1 MSQPP
6 QPSQQSNQPWQL
18 PVAGLSALMAR
29 KSLSPMELLDM
40 FLARCDRLNPV
51 LNAIVAFD
59 IDGARAAAR
68 ASEQRMM
75 SGTRLGTL
83 DGIPATIK
91 DNLFVKGLPAT
102 WGSRL
107 FEGFMPADDDRVVSH
122 LRAAGVVIVG
132 KTNTPELALAS
143 HTDNLLFGKTRNP
156 WNIALTPGGSSGG
169 AVAAIAAGLAPIA
182 VGTDAG
188 GSIRR
193 PAGYAGIV
201 GLRPSTGRI
210 PRRFGFP
217 ALANDFQVIGPA
229 ARTVDELY
237 EVFRSV
243 AIPEAGDRASLAF
256 GDRPLPTALE
266 PGRLRRLRI
275 RYVSGIGDEPVDPH
289 IRAAI
294 ARAAKQVAALGH
306 EVVEG
311 PEPFDIDQVDAIR
324 GVLSGAAVARVVEK
338 DPAWRDKVGEA
349 ILDWGTKGLRLT
361 ATDYVNALDSL
372 QALRARATAE
382 FESFDILLTATSTA
396 MPWPVEF
403 PFPKQI
409 DGRPAAARGSGL
421 FSGYVNAA
429 GLPAISV
436 PVDPSP
442 QGLPIGMQL
451 VGAFGDDLT
460 VLQLARQ
467 FEEAHPWAARWPALA
482 LAA

>member
-1 MSQPP
+1 MSQH
-6 QPSQQSNQPWQL
+6 PWQL
-18 PVAGLSALMAR
+18 PVAELSALMAR
-29 KSLSPMELLDM
+29 KALSPVELLDM
-40 FLARCDRLNPV
+40 YLARIERINPV

-59 IDGARAAAR
+59 IDGARAAAK
-68 ASEQRMM
+68 ASERRMLA
-75 SGTRLGTL
+75 GTRLGDL

-107 FEGFMPADDDRVVSH
+107 FEGFMPADDDRVVSY

-132 KTNTPELALAS
+132 KTNTPELALAA
-143 HTDNLLFGKTRNP
+143 HTDNLVFGKTRNP
-156 WNIALTPGGSSGG
+156 WDVALTPGGSSGG

-182 VGTDAG
+182 IGTDAG

-210 PRRFGFP
+210 PRRHGFP
-217 ALANDFQVIGPA
+217 ALANDFQAIGPA
-229 ARTVDELY
+229 ARTVAELY
-237 EVFRSV
+237 EVFRTV
-243 AIPEAGDRASLAF
+243 AQPEAADRASLAF
-256 GDRPLPTALE
+256 ADRPLPQTLQAA
-266 PGRLRRLRI
+266 GLRRLRI
-275 RYVSGIGDEPVDPH
+275 RYVPGIGSEPVDPQV
-289 IRAAI
+289 RAAI
-294 ARAAKQVAALGH
+294 AKAAQQVAALGH

-311 PEPFDIDQVDAIR
+311 PVPFDIDQVDAIR

-338 DPAWRDKVGEA
+338 HADWRDKVGEA

-382 FESFDILLTATSTA
+382 FEAFDILLTATSTA
-396 MPWPVEF
+396 MPWPVEYS
-403 PFPKQI
+403 FPKEI

-436 PVDPSP
+436 PVEPSP
-442 QGLPIGMQL
+442 AGLPIGMQL
-451 VGAFGDDLT
+451 VGAFGDDLS
-460 VLQLARQ
+460 VLQLAKQ
-467 FEEAHPWAARWPALA
+467 FEDAHPWAHRWPSIATA
-482 LAA
+482 

>member
-1 MSQPP
+1 MASLSRQSQH
-6 QPSQQSNQPWQL
+6 PWQST
-18 PVAGLSALMAR
+18 VIELSALMAR
-29 KSLSPMELLDM
+29 KALSPVELLELY
-40 FLARCDRLNPV
+40 LARIERINPV
-51 LNAIVAFD
+51 LNAIVALD
-59 IDGARAAAR
+59 IDGARAAAQ
-68 ASEQRMM
+68 ASEHRMM
-75 SGTRLGTL
+75 SGTRLGVL

-91 DNLFVKGLPAT
+91 DNLFAKGLPAT

-107 FEGFMPADDDRVVSH
+107 FDGFMPADDDRVVAN
-122 LRAAGVVIVG
+122 LRAAGAVIVG
-132 KTNTPELALAS
+132 KTNTPELALAA

-156 WNIALTPGGSSGG
+156 WDTALTPGGSSGG

-182 VGTDAG
+182 IGTDAG

-193 PAGYAGIV
+193 PAGYTGIV

-210 PRRFGFP
+210 PRRHGFP

-229 ARTVDELY
+229 ARTVAELY
-237 EVFRSV
+237 EVFRTV
-243 AIPEAGDRASLAF
+243 ACPEAADRASLAF
-256 GDRPLPTALE
+256 GDRPLPQSLE
-266 PGRLRRLRI
+266 SRSLRRLRI
-275 RYVSGIGDEPVDPH
+275 RYVSGIGSEPVDPQV
-289 IRAAI
+289 RAAI
-294 ARAAKQVAALGH
+294 AQAAQQVAALGH

-311 PEPFDIDQVDAIR
+311 PVPFDIDQVDAIR

-338 DPAWRDKVGEA
+338 HADWREKVGEA

-372 QALRARATAE
+372 QALRVRATAE
-382 FESFDILLTATSTA
+382 FETFDILLTATSTA
-396 MPWPVEF
+396 MPWPVEY
-403 PFPKQI
+403 PLPKEI
-409 DGRPAAARGSGL
+409 DGRTAAARGSGL

-442 QGLPIGMQL
+442 AGLPIGMQL
-451 VGAFGDDLT
+451 VGAFGEDLT

-482 LAA
+482 TADA

>member
-1 MSQPP
+1 MP
-6 QPSQQSNQPWQL
+6 QHPWQL
-18 PVAGLSALMAR
+18 PVRELSGLIAR
-29 KSLSPMELLDM
+29 KALSPVELLDLC
-40 FLARCDRLNPV
+40 LARIERINPV
-51 LNAIVAFD
+51 LNAIVALD
-59 IDGARAAAR
+59 REGARAAAK
-68 ASEQRMM
+68 AAEQRMM
-75 SGTRLGTL
+75 AGTRLGDL

-107 FEGFMPADDDRVVSH
+107 FEGFVAPEDDRVVAH
-122 LRAAGVVIVG
+122 LRAAGAVILG

-143 HTDNLLFGKTRNP
+143 HTDNLVFGKTRNP
-156 WNIALTPGGSSGG
+156 WDTALTPGGSSGG
-169 AVAAIAAGLAPIA
+169 AVAAVAAGLAPIA
-182 VGTDAG
+182 IGTDAG

-193 PAGYAGIV
+193 PAGYTGIV

-210 PRRFGFP
+210 PRRHGFP

-237 EVFRSV
+237 TVLHAV
-243 AIPEAGDRASLAF
+243 ARPEAADRASLAF
-256 GDRPLPTALE
+256 ADRPLPPVLE
-266 PGRLRRLRI
+266 HAGLRRLRI
-275 RYVSGIGDEPVDPH
+275 RLVTGIGSEPVDPH

-294 ARAAKQVAALGH
+294 AQAAERIAALGH
-306 EVVEG
+306 DVQEG
-311 PEPFDIDQVDAIR
+311 PVPFDIDQVDAIR

-338 DPAWRDKVGEA
+338 HADWRDRVGEA
-349 ILDWGTKGLRLT
+349 ILDWGSKGLRLT

-372 QALRARATAE
+372 QALRVRATAE
-382 FESFDILLTATSTA
+382 FETFDILLTATSTA

-403 PFPKQI
+403 PFPKEI

-436 PVDPSP
+436 PVEPAPS
-442 QGLPIGMQL
+442 GLPIGMQL

-467 FEEAHPWAARWPALA
+467 FEQAHPWADRWPAIA
-482 LAA
+482 TAGA

>member
-1 MSQPP
+1 MSQH
-6 QPSQQSNQPWQL
+6 PWQL
-18 PVAGLSALMAR
+18 SVTELSALMAR
-29 KSLSPMELLDM
+29 KALSPVELLEM
-40 FLARCDRLNPV
+40 YLARIDRLNPV

-59 IDGARAAAR
+59 IEGARAAAQ

-75 SGTRLGTL
+75 SGTRLGVL

-91 DNLFVKGLPAT
+91 DNLFAKGLPAT

-107 FEGFMPADDDRVVSH
+107 FEGFMPADDDRVVSS
-122 LRAAGVVIVG
+122 LRAAGAVIVG
-132 KTNTPELALAS
+132 KTNTPELALAA

-156 WNIALTPGGSSGG
+156 WDTALTPGGSSGG

-182 VGTDAG
+182 IGTDAG

-193 PAGYAGIV
+193 PAGYTGIV

-210 PRRFGFP
+210 PRRHGFP

-229 ARTVDELY
+229 ARTVAELY
-237 EVFRSV
+237 EVFRTV
-243 AIPEAGDRASLAF
+243 AQPEAADRASLAF
-256 GDRPLPTALE
+256 GDRPLPPALQ
-266 PGRLRRLRI
+266 PGTLRRLRI
-275 RYVSGIGDEPVDPH
+275 RYVSGIGSEPVDPQV
-289 IRAAI
+289 RAAL
-294 ARAAKQVAALGH
+294 ARAAQQIAALGH

-311 PEPFDIDQVDAIR
+311 LVPFDIDQVDAIR

-338 DPAWRDKVGEA
+338 HADWREKVGEA

-372 QALRARATAE
+372 QALRARATSE
-382 FESFDILLTATSTA
+382 FETFDILLTATSTA
-396 MPWPVEF
+396 MPWPVEH
-403 PFPKQI
+403 PFPKEI

-436 PVDPSP
+436 PVEPSSA
-442 QGLPIGMQL
+442 GLPIGMQL
-451 VGAFGDDLT
+451 VGAFGDDLS

-467 FEEAHPWAARWPALA
+467 FEDAHPWAHRWPSIATA
-482 LAA
+482 

>member
-1 MSQPP
+1 MSQH
-6 QPSQQSNQPWQL
+6 PWQL
-18 PVAGLSALMAR
+18 PVAELSALMAR
-29 KSLSPMELLDM
+29 KALSPVELLDM
-40 FLARCDRLNPV
+40 YLARIERINPV

-59 IDGARAAAR
+59 IDGARAAAK
-68 ASEQRMM
+68 ASERRMLA
-75 SGTRLGTL
+75 GTRLGDL

-107 FEGFMPADDDRVVSH
+107 FEGFMPADDDRVVSY

-132 KTNTPELALAS
+132 KTNTPELALAA
-143 HTDNLLFGKTRNP
+143 HTDNLVFGKTRNP
-156 WNIALTPGGSSGG
+156 WDVALTPGGSSGG

-182 VGTDAG
+182 IGTDAG

-210 PRRFGFP
+210 PRRHGFP

-229 ARTVDELY
+229 ARTVAELY
-237 EVFRSV
+237 EVFRTV
-243 AIPEAGDRASLAF
+243 AQPEAADRASLAF
-256 GDRPLPTALE
+256 GDRPLPQTLQAA
-266 PGRLRRLRI
+266 GLRRLRI
-275 RYVSGIGDEPVDPH
+275 RYVPGIGSEPVDPQV
-289 IRAAI
+289 RAAI
-294 ARAAKQVAALGH
+294 AKAAQQVAALGH

-311 PEPFDIDQVDAIR
+311 PVPFDIDQVDAIR

-338 DPAWRDKVGEA
+338 HADWRDKVGEA

-382 FESFDILLTATSTA
+382 FEAFDILLTATSTA
-396 MPWPVEF
+396 MPWPVEYS
-403 PFPKQI
+403 FPKEI

-436 PVDPSP
+436 PVEPSP
-442 QGLPIGMQL
+442 AGLPIGMQL
-451 VGAFGDDLT
+451 VGAFGDDLS
-460 VLQLARQ
+460 VLQLAKQ
-467 FEEAHPWAARWPALA
+467 FEDAHPWAHRWPSIATA
-482 LAA
+482 